1 MDTKMVDNN
10 SQSELMVNAEEEM
23 EILQDNWDSSSEES
37 ESSSSSYESSSC
49 GSETHFDCIVDRYE
63 NYLNGNESVNYEWA
77 SSDGIVFL
85 DMAEDYY
92 DHLRLVRG
100 WSPADLAHLRA
111 MVDEYFGII
120 NNIGIIS
127 NVPSESESSEV
138 ESESSEVES
147 ESSEVESESSEGL
160 DNGRYSGEWTE
171 YISTQAE
178 TSVEDSFQ
186 CVCQAFE
193 TYWYWQH

>member
-10 SQSELMVNAEEEM
+10 SQSELMVNAQEEM
-23 EILQDNWDSSSEES
+23 EILQDNGDSSSEES
-37 ESSSSSYESSSC
+37 ESSSGSYESFSC

-63 NYLNGNESVNYEWA
+63 GYLNGNESISY
-77 SSDGIVFL
+77 SSVSGEDGTVFYN
-85 DMAEDYY
+85 MAEDYY
-92 DHLRLVRG
+92 HYLRLDRG
-100 WSPADLAHLRA
+100 WASADLAHLRA
-111 MVDEYFGII
+111 MVDEYYSVIL
-120 NNIGIIS
+120 S
-127 NVPSESESSEV
+127 ARRESESSEW
-138 ESESSEVES
+138 
-147 ESSEVESESSEGL
+147 L